1 MLSAINQTS
10 FIFESS
16 ISQHFYLRTKN
27 YKLMSINWAEAMKP
41 LIKKYKGKQHPLEY
55 KNIYQ
60 LLVMVILSARDSDRH
75 INSLAPALFDAYPDM
90 SSLARA
96 SDNDLLKYVGKVVN
110 SANKA
115 KWLVTLAQKIKKDS
129 NIPTTMETL
138 TELPG
143 IGRKSAN
150 VIMREAGA
158 KPEGVMVDLH
168 VLRVAPRLGI
178 ATGTNPEKIE
188 KQIMEVLP
196 QKDWGEA
203 GMSISFLGRET
214 CRPSNPK
221 HSECVMNSVCE
232 YYWELHSP
240 GTKKANTEKPAVKKE
255 NVPAKK
261 TAAKKTGRKKR

>member
-1 MLSAINQTS
+1 MT
-10 FIFESS
+10 
-16 ISQHFYLRTKN
+16 
-27 YKLMSINWAEAMKP
+27 NWAEAMQP

-60 LLVMVILSARDSDRH
+60 LIVMVILSARDSDRH

-90 SSLARA
+90 TSLARA
-96 SDNDLLKYVGKVVN
+96 SADDLMKYVGKVIN
-110 SANKA
+110 SANKT
-115 KWLVTLAQKIKKDS
+115 KWLVTLAQKIKSNS
-129 NIPTTMETL
+129 NIPKTMETL

-168 VLRVAPRLGI
+168 VLRVAPRIGI

-188 KQIMEVLP
+188 KQIMEVMP

-221 HSECVMNSVCE
+221 HSECVMNGVCE
-232 YYWELHSP
+232 YYKSLFGGKKVVPVAKPSAKKEA
-240 GTKKANTEKPAVKKE
+240 TAVKEKKAVAEKPSAKKTKA
-255 NVPAKK
+255 PAKK
-261 TAAKKTGRKKR
+261 ASAKKTTRKKS